1 MLGRDM
7 TETTHEIAV
16 SPWAFGVDDL
26 DGLEGFYGEYGFG
39 VISGAID
46 SDTLGRVETECVEAQ
61 ERLVTGDLD
70 RRFGTTEL
78 IEGDAGDKAER
89 FANYVTH
96 ITELSPTAKEIL
108 HNEVVAD
115 LMRRWLGPACWS
127 AETERFGYVYQD
139 ARPGLESSYTRIG
152 WHSDW
157 QSSPHLPLWPATA
170 VTIHVDETSPAN
182 GFLRVVP
189 GSHRWATPPP
199 YLNVNGAVVPP
210 GSAPWGGHG
219 DTPPPYEMP
228 LRFEK
233 VPGEVAVYAE
243 PGDILF
249 HDCYLWHSAA
259 LATDANARR
268 RHVRGSW
275 YGGSAPANYDEADF
289 VKNAAR

>member
-1 MLGRDM
+1 M
-7 TETTHEIAV
+7 TRTLHEITV
-16 SPWAFGVDDL
+16 SPWGFGVDDL
-26 DGLEGFYGEYGFG
+26 DGVETFYREYGFG
-39 VISGAID
+39 VVSGAIGED
-46 SDTLGRVETECVEAQ
+46 ALLGLENECVAAQ
-61 ERLVTGDLD
+61 ERLVAGELD
-70 RRFGTTEL
+70 ARFGTTQL
-78 IEGDAGDKAER
+78 IEGDAGEKAER

-96 ITELSPTAKEIL
+96 ITELSPTASEII
-108 HNEVVAD
+108 NSDVVTD
-115 LMRRWLGPACWS
+115 LIGRWLGPACWS

-139 ARPGLESSYTRIG
+139 ARPGRESSYTRIG

-157 QSSPHLPLWPATA
+157 QSSPHLPIWPATA
-170 VTIHVDETSPAN
+170 VTIHVDGTSPAN

-189 GSHRWATPPP
+189 RSHSWATPAP
-199 YLNVNGAVVPP
+199 YRNVNGAQVPA
-210 GSAPWGGHG
+210 GSAPWGGYG
-219 DTPPPYEMP
+219 DTPPPVEMP

-259 LATDANARR
+259 LATETSARR

-275 YGGSAPANYDEADF
+275 YAGSAPANYADDDF